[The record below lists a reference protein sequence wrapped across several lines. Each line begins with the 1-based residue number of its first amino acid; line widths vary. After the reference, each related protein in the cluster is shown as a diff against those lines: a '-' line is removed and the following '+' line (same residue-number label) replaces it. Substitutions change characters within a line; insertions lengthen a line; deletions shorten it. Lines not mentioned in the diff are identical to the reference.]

1 MVVYRLRR
9 IHGRTFTSMLNFG
22 ESKAHAPVRYAV
34 LPSSLLLCLLLL
46 LAGCASSNG
55 GGCGS
60 GGTTQSLTITL
71 QPASQSIPMGLTAS
85 FSVATSGSGPLNYQW
100 NKDGTPIDG
109 ATSGSYSTPAVQF
122 ADTGS
127 QYSVIITNSVS
138 TVTSNPATLTVTAR
152 APQADDLRF
161 QQVDAASTVN
171 GYSPASA
178 LSTVLFANGTEGG
191 GQAYTFGNATGTP
204 LFVMNDPGSWQ
215 FFPWVSAE
223 STGLQTGYFT
233 DQVSNFQS
241 DLGETSSGPIG
252 TLNAPNTVI
261 TSVSFVPSID
271 WFALSWIRTTQ
282 AGGFD
287 MAQHTVAPSDFQA
300 AATQEGENSRVITAV
315 SYNAGQVFYLSYGW
329 QGDTATAYDVQVANA
344 TIQTAA
350 TVVSNLAAQG
360 YILTAIGGEGNTD
373 GSGILLVGTRVRGD
387 TLPRPVMVVPLSGDI
402 NQLLQQG
409 YAVVGVA
416 QFTQDNNLVQRDT
429 IGER

>member
-1 MVVYRLRR
+1 MLDLEESRAHPPVNYVVL
-9 IHGRTFTSMLNFG
+9 TL
-22 ESKAHAPVRYAV
+22 
-34 LPSSLLLCLLLL
+34 SLLLCLLLAM
-46 LAGCASSNG
+46 AGCASNNC

-85 FSVATSGSGPLNYQW
+85 FSIGTSGSGPLTYQW
-100 NKDGTPIDG
+100 SKDGAPIDG
-109 ATSGSYSTPAVQF
+109 ATSSTYSTPALQF

-127 QYSVIITNSVS
+127 AYSVTIKNSVS

-152 APQADDLRF
+152 APQAGDLRF

-171 GYSPASA
+171 GYGYAPA
-178 LSTVLFANGTEGG
+178 LSTVLFIAPPGG
-191 GQAYTFGNATGTP
+191 GGGLAYTFDNAIGSPIYASNNCGASQFIP
-204 LFVMNDPGSWQ
+204 LASVGS
-215 FFPWVSAE
+215 A
-223 STGLQTGYFT
+223 GLETGYMT
-233 DQVSNFQS
+233 DYDSNFQA
-241 DLGETSSGPIG
+241 DLNGLRPYIMNS
-252 TLNAPNTVI
+252 PNTVI
-261 TSVSFVPSID
+261 TSMNFLSCAN
-271 WFALSWIRTTQ
+271 WFALSWVQTAQ
-282 AGGFD
+282 PGGFD
-287 MAQHTVAPSDFQA
+287 MAQHTVAPSNFQA

-315 SYNAGQVFYLSYGW
+315 SYNAGQIFYLSYGW
-329 QGDTATAYDVQVANA
+329 QGDTATAYDVQVENA

-350 TVVSNLAAQG
+350 AVASNLASQG

-373 GSGILLVGTRVRGD
+373 GSGILLVGTRVHGD